1 MTTARQPQANLAD
14 QLSLHARQRPTKP
27 ALVYGQEVLDYRTL
41 ELAVR
46 QRAARLLDLGVQPGQ
61 IVGVALRDSMEHV
74 LMLWAVTRAGATIL
88 PMDCRWTESEQQ
100 NLTRHFGAA
109 AVMVE
114 PGALLSVMTCDQLD
128 QT

>member
-27 ALVYGQEVLDYRTL
+27 ALVHGQQVLDYRTL

-61 IVGVALRDSMEHV
+61 IVGIALRDSMEHV
-74 LMLWAVTRAGATIL
+74 LMLWAVTRAGA
-88 PMDCRWTESEQQ
+88 ES
-100 NLTRHFGAA
+100 NTAARRRTPAKRCCCGGSGARCGSRA
-109 AVMVE
+109 
-114 PGALLSVMTCDQLD
+114 G
-128 QT
+128 